1 MSFDEKHSRF
11 CDECGRVMQ
20 NAKRIYL
27 GREYCGTCYPRVF
40 IKKSCSLCGKS
51 ARAHKFSEEPVVCK
65 PCEIETRV
73 CLRCGKSVPRAGKLV
88 NGKPVCPSCTP
99 YLSEPQLC
107 TSCGK
112 PSLRLSRAPKFGLDN
127 PMCDSCRAK
136 LTHKTCGFC
145 RKYRPVFG
153 TTDNDISY
161 CSNCI
166 PGQQV
171 YHSCPGCGCAVPGV
185 GRSRC
190 YSCINLNRLIKE
202 VDLHALTLS
211 RQWARDLILKFA
223 LWLHE
228 RSGNQPNCFALFTSH
243 EPFFE
248 RLDAQFESAQ
258 NVQEKEL
265 LEYFGVG
272 FIRKHLLASIF
283 LQENLGVTIRAEAK
297 IDHAN
302 QVRIREKIV
311 KSAKESWA
319 PLLKNYYLWL
329 NEKPLSTLTK
339 RLYLRAAENFCQN
352 AKLTADRVW
361 RDGALETFLKQ
372 NPGSRASLFRFV
384 TYCRLELGWEVT
396 MPQKKISNATNVVP
410 RLKSLLMQIDAKG
423 LDAVDSKILG
433 QTLALSLGYRQ
444 AEFLT
449 ETLAVEIIDGQAM
462 LICGEEKILLVEDLI
477 GIASTWIARR

>member
-1 MSFDEKHSRF
+1 MSFDNKNGRF
-11 CDECGRVMQ
+11 CDQCGRNIK
-20 NAKRIYL
+20 NAHRIYQ
-27 GREYCGTCYPRVF
+27 GREYCGICYPRVF
-40 IKKSCSLCGKS
+40 IKKPCSRCGKP
-51 ARAHKFSEEPVVCK
+51 ARAHKFSESPVICSA
-65 PCEIETRV
+65 CDIETRV
-73 CLRCGKSVPRAGKLV
+73 CLRCGKPVPRAGKLV

-99 YLSEPQLC
+99 YLSDPKIC

-112 PSLRLSRAPKFGLDN
+112 PSVRLARAPKFGLDN
-127 PMCDSCRAK
+127 LMCDSCRNK

-153 TTDNDISY
+153 TTEKDISY
-161 CSNCI
+161 CASCI
-166 PGQQV
+166 PGKQV

-190 YSCINLNRLIKE
+190 YSCLNLNRLMKE
-202 VDLHALTLS
+202 VDLQALTLN
-211 RQWARDLILKFA
+211 RQWTRDLMLKFA

-228 RSGNQPNCFALFTSH
+228 RSGSQPNCFKLFASH

-265 LEYFGVG
+265 LENFGVG

-283 LQENLGVTIRAEAK
+283 LQEKLGITIRTEAK

-329 NEKPLSTLTK
+329 DEKPLSTLTK
-339 RLYLRAAENFCQN
+339 RLYLRAAENFCQS
-352 AKLTADRVW
+352 AKLEADRVW
-361 RDGALETFLKQ
+361 KDGALDSFLNQ

-396 MPQKKISNATNVVP
+396 MPQKKISNTTNVVP
-410 RLKSLLMQIDAKG
+410 RLKSLFKQVEAKG
-423 LDAVDSKILG
+423 VEAVDPRILIKI
-433 QTLALSLGYRQ
+433 LALSLGYQ
-444 AEFLT
+444 HADFLAKT
-449 ETLAVEIIDGQAM
+449 WTLETTGDQST
-462 LICGEEKILLVEDLI
+462 LISGEEKILLVEDLVS
-477 GIASTWIARR
+477 IASTWIAKR